1 MGAGMTIILYSDNDT
16 VIKKFDSLG
25 RARNFDFSVK
35 PVSELKD
42 AVKKQNSDTIYYLD
56 ISAPGWRDQTKLVR
70 FLAKQDSSRIG
81 IIDKNGII
89 NDPAALFHAGAID
102 YIGQTILKKG
112 IPSKRIKQILKYADT
127 HKIVG
132 TEVAEKDTPTIYS
145 GKDWK
150 TIKPGKE
157 YTFCFMFTELDL
169 HADWEKKSG
178 KYHLDKVGTDF
189 HNFIERR
196 VSPMNG
202 NIWIWD
208 QFGGLV
214 LFPFDGHTC
223 DPILECFK
231 IILNRTII
239 STEEFPH
246 DILLSYRIV
255 LDIGNTVYRKRG
267 DTGTV
272 ISDTVNS
279 LYHLGKRFAKPGNF
293 YLTETVLPHVP
304 PGIADYFLYAGEF
317 ERKKLYRMLLPKS

>member
-1 MGAGMTIILYSDNDT
+1 MGAGMIVILHSDNST
-16 VIKKFDSLG
+16 TIKKFDSLC
-25 RARNFDFSVK
+25 RARSVDFSVK
-35 PVSELKD
+35 PVTELKD
-42 AVKKQNSDTIYYLD
+42 TLKNRNNDTILYLD
-56 ISAPGWRDQTKLVR
+56 ISDPGWRDPAKLTR
-70 FLAKQDSSRIG
+70 FLSRQDQAHIG
-81 IIDKNGII
+81 IIDKNGTIT
-89 NDPAALFHAGAID
+89 DPAALFHAGAID

-112 IPSKRIKQILKYADT
+112 VSSKRIKQILKYVELYKD
-127 HKIVG
+127 
-132 TEVAEKDTPTIYS
+132 EPAEITKKETSTLYS

-150 TIKPGKE
+150 NIKPGKE

-169 HADWEKKSG
+169 HSDWEKKSG
-178 KYHLDKVGTDF
+178 KYHLDKVGSDF

-214 LFPFDGHTC
+214 LFPFDGEAC

-239 STEEFPH
+239 STEEFSY

-279 LYHLGKRFAKPGNF
+279 LYHLGKRFAKPSNF
-293 YLTETVLPHVP
+293 YLTEAVIPYVP
-304 PGIADYFLYAGEF
+304 PGIKDYFLYAGEF
-317 ERKKLYRMLLPKS
+317 EGKKLYRMRLPKS